1 MVLDGLGDALVELIE
16 EVKAP
21 AASGEIEVGL
31 GGGVGV
37 EGDVVEVAEAAAE
50 EAAGNVGG
58 VALGFGV
65 GEGVAHCGW

>member
-1 MVLDGLGDALVELIE
+1 MVLDGLGDALVELVE
-16 EVKAP
+16 EVET
-21 AASGEIEVGL
+21 AAAGGEVEVGL

-50 EAAGNVGG
+50 EAAGDVGG